1 MKHIRKVL
9 IPLLAVVISM
19 MALTGCEKT
28 SSQIESEAVE
38 AIREATLESIATYT
52 QDQFAAVLQ
61 GIPFEQYQIYA
72 ESGNVFVSLPFMND
86 FTARWKYF
94 VDLHGQ
100 CVEAVVDETMRDEY
114 EYTSRIIMTGEDG
127 AQMAMTIFYDKNG
140 QPYRTTIA
148 DYVDESNKT
157 FGDKMAE
164 AGGNTIIGLLTVFM
178 VLVLLAL
185 IIYCFRFVN
194 AAAIPPSKKK
204 KAEEKKPAPASAPKA
219 APAPAAAVAEPNPMD
234 DLQLIAV
241 ITAAIAA
248 AEDKPAEGF
257 VVRSIRRTKS
267 NKWR

>member
-38 AIREATLESIATYT
+38 AIRESTLESIATYT
-52 QDQFAAVLQ
+52 KDQFAAVLQ
-61 GIPFEQYQIYA
+61 GVPFEQYQVYA
-72 ESGNVFVSLPFMND
+72 ESGNIFVSLPFMND

-94 VDLHGQ
+94 VDNHGQ

-140 QPYRTTIA
+140 TPYRTTIA

-164 AGGNTIIGLLTVFM
+164 AGGNTIIGLATVFL
-178 VLVLLAL
+178 VLILLAL

-204 KAEEKKPAPASAPKA
+204 AAAEEKKPAPAPKA
-219 APAPAAAVAEPNPMD
+219 APAPAPVAEPNPMD

>member
-9 IPLLAVVISM
+9 IPLLAVVMCM
-19 MALTGCEKT
+19 MAFTGCEKT

-52 QDQFAAVLQ
+52 QDQFAAVLT

-86 FTARWKYF
+86 FSNRWKYF
-94 VDLHGQ
+94 VDNHGE
-100 CVEAVVDETMRDEY
+100 CVEAVVDETLREEY

-127 AQMAMTIFYDKNG
+127 KQMAMTIFYDKNG
-140 QPYRTTIA
+140 QPYKTTIA

-164 AGGNTIIGLLTVFM
+164 AGGNTIIGLATVFA
-178 VLVLLAL
+178 VLILLAL

-204 KAEEKKPAPASAPKA
+204 AAAEEKKPAPVKA
-219 APAPAAAVAEPNPMD
+219 APAPAPVAAAPDPMD

-257 VVRSIRRTKS
+257 VVRSIRRAKT